1 MIITQISAFKKAVG
15 LFPKSILLPFE
26 KKYISSLAEKEMP
39 TTKKAEVVAP
49 AFLIGRGSQ
58 TRTDTGKAHKIL
70 SLARL
75 PVPPYPH
82 QISALIIYLVAAVNS
97 FFMIIVIFL
106 IVFSKF

>member
-49 AFLIGRGSQ
+49 AFLIGR
-58 TRTDTGKAHKIL
+58 
-70 SLARL
+70 
-75 PVPPYPH
+75 P
-82 QISALIIYLVAAVNS
+82 N
-97 FFMIIVIFL
+97 FMIL
-106 IVFSKF
+106 GKNTTMN

>member
-49 AFLIGRGSQ
+49 AFNLVGVVRLEL
-58 TRTDTGKAHKIL
+58 TRPEAT
-70 SLARL
+70 R
-75 PVPPYPH
+75 
-82 QISALIIYLVAAVNS
+82 
-97 FFMIIVIFL
+97 F
-106 IVFSKF
+106 